1 MPLFISAGTF
11 EDGRKLA
18 NKYMEENFED
28 DYSRYIV
35 SEDSKYG
42 FSEKGIFNVSGFNKG
57 GLINKHKFDISR
69 INSDDSSWIYDVN
82 GYQSLTG
89 DNDNAYVIG
98 KSAYLKT
105 DIYIVIEL
113 QNMLEIKQEL
123 LEQRKI
129 N

>member
-1 MPLFISAGTF
+1 
-11 EDGRKLA
+11 
-18 NKYMEENFED
+18 MENNFEE
-28 DYSRYIV
+28 DYSKYII
-35 SEDSKYG
+35 SEDTKYG
-42 FSEKGIFNVSGFNKG
+42 FSEEGIFSVSGFNKG
-57 GLINKHKFDISR
+57 GLINKHKFYISR

>member
-1 MPLFISAGTF
+1 MKKLLKLTPLVFTLCFIPIFISAGTF
-11 EDGRKLA
+11 EDGKNIA
-18 NKYMEENFED
+18 NKYMENNFEE
-28 DYSRYIV
+28 DYSKYII
-35 SEDSKYG
+35 SEDTKYG

-105 DIYIVIEL
+105 DIYI
-113 QNMLEIKQEL
+113 Q
-123 LEQRKI
+123 
-129 N
+129 